1 MKWMQEQ
8 KRHENLTY
16 LALWSILFAVPVLS
30 LYMRSVNN
38 PVFDFE
44 WREVFMI
51 WKVFGIFLAIF
62 LVHNF
67 LIAPLLVYK
76 QRRALYFGIV
86 AVVIGGFIVFQ

>member
-30 LYMRSVNN
+30 LYMRSVNS

-44 WREVFMI
+44 WREVITLLNGERSTMSLLLLNKWGNPI
-51 WKVFGIFLAIF
+51 GNDIIVRTTSRNTDAIDH
-62 LVHNF
+62 L
-67 LIAPLLVYK
+67 
-76 QRRALYFGIV
+76 
-86 AVVIGGFIVFQ
+86 

>member
-44 WREVFMI
+44 WREVFI
-51 WKVFGIFLAIF
+51 
-62 LVHNF
+62 
-67 LIAPLLVYK
+67 PSP
-76 QRRALYFGIV
+76 
-86 AVVIGGFIVFQ
+86 